1 MHHRSA
7 LDLDLVEELMQAELD
22 RDNAL
27 LEYARSGTQ
36 NPVRR
41 LYESLASFD
50 YNVARELAIR
60 EQARRDGVMHDE
72 RYDRSLLA
80 AEAAVIDVCEQ
91 IISAEN
97 EDPLLGSYV
106 AGERLAR
113 GLALVG
119 QERDLALK
127 TGWAH
132 RKHRKT
138 LALRE
143 VAWQKAIHFARKRG
157 ALRDSRA

>member
-1 MHHRSA
+1 MHRSG
-7 LDLDLVEELMQAELD
+7 LDPDLVEQLIQAELD
-22 RDNAL
+22 RDSAL
-27 LEYARSGTQ
+27 LEYSRSGSQ
-36 NPVRR
+36 NPARR
-41 LYESLASFD
+41 LYESLASLD
-50 YNVARELAIR
+50 YNVAWELAVR
-60 EQARRDGVMHDE
+60 EQARRDGLMRDDGD
-72 RYDRSLLA
+72 DRSLLG

-91 IISAEN
+91 IIRAEN

-106 AGERLAR
+106 AGERLVR

-132 RKHRKT
+132 RKQRKT

-143 VAWQKAIHFARKRG
+143 VAWQKAVSYARDRG
-157 ALRDSRA
+157 ALRDTRA